1 MMRTV
6 RKEVMPKVDVVK
18 KVASSEFEDFQPV
31 ELGPMS
37 VGDYLSGPPS
47 NEHVE
52 LRYGWL
58 LREGTPS
65 TSHHT
70 VSGSIYRALWSYI
83 RERGLGF
90 VVQHLDVILDEP
102 LRLVVQPDLLVVL
115 KDRRHILGDRVRGAP
130 NLTVEILSPHNKKH
144 DRVRKLTWYR
154 QYGVQ
159 EYWIVDP
166 FGLVVQVFDL
176 EAEPPSGPRVYGE
189 ADVLESRV
197 IAGFRHP
204 VARFFEHAF
213 DYSHETQDFCL
224 TDRPMPSTPDANADG
239 EVRYD
244 TDPA

>member
-1 MMRTV
+1 MAPIRQ
-6 RKEVMPKVDVVK
+6 RAIAEIDVEREDA
-18 KVASSEFEDFQPV
+18 ASDVQSI

-37 VGDYLSGPPS
+37 VSDYLSTPET
-47 NEHVE
+47 NEYQE

-65 TSHHT
+65 TGHQT
-70 VSGSIYRALWSYI
+70 VSGSIYMALRSFI
-83 RERGLGF
+83 FDRGLGF

-115 KDRRHILGDRVRGAP
+115 NDRRQILRDRVRGAP
-130 NLTVEILSPHNKKH
+130 NLTVEILSPHNKRH
-144 DRVRKLTWYR
+144 DRVRKLAWYR

-176 EAEPPSGPRVYGE
+176 EAEPPCGPRVYGE

-197 IAGFRHP
+197 LPGFRHP
-204 VARFFEHAF
+204 VANFFEYAF
-213 DYSHETQDFCL
+213 DYFVETPDFCL
-224 TDRPMPSTPDANADG
+224 TDRPMSSTPDANDDRT
-239 EVRYD
+239 VRYD

>member
-1 MMRTV
+1 MASIRE
-6 RKEVMPKVDVVK
+6 RAIAEIDVVRED
-18 KVASSEFEDFQPV
+18 VSSEVQPT

-37 VGDYLSGPPS
+37 VRDYLSGPPS
-47 NEHVE
+47 NEYVE

-58 LREGTPS
+58 VRDGSPS
-65 TSHHT
+65 TSHQT
-70 VSGSIYRALWSYI
+70 VSGCIHMALWSYI
-83 RERGLGF
+83 LDRGLGF

-115 KDRRHILGDRVRGAP
+115 NDRRHILRDRVRGAP
-130 NLTVEILSPHNKKH
+130 NLTVEILSPHNKRH
-144 DRVRKLTWYR
+144 DRVRKLAWYR

-176 EAEPPSGPRVYGE
+176 EAEPPAGPRVYGE

-197 IAGFRHP
+197 IPGFRHP
-204 VARFFEHAF
+204 VANFFEHAF
-213 DYSHETQDFCL
+213 DYFVETPDFCL
-224 TDRPMPSTPDANADG
+224 TDRAMPSTPDANADG
-239 EVRYD
+239 SVRYD